1 MSAHDLT
8 SNADHARLLALY
20 DLKILDTPDEE
31 RFDRII
37 AFTAHMLHTP
47 IAALAFVADDRVW
60 IKSKT
65 GFEIHEIPLSHAF
78 ERQIVLT
85 GEMLAVV
92 NAKETE
98 FKDDQRVV
106 NAPGISSYVGVPIK
120 IHDFVV
126 GVLFVADRSSRQFD
140 HVTMKALENIAE
152 WATRELEAVEQTHS
166 EELLKAQEELNR
178 KNRDLQV
185 SNAQRQVILESLGDG
200 IIVINDKGAIIF
212 ANKQVEALSGW
223 KEEELLGKLLIHAF
237 KLVNEKGEEIP
248 ITGHPIR
255 LAMYQNQRITTNS
268 YYSVRK
274 DESNFAASI
283 TATPVHMSNVV
294 IGGVYIFR
302 DITHEKEIDR
312 MKTEFISLASHQLRT
327 PLSAMKWFSEMLI
340 DGDVGP
346 LTDEQ
351 KEVTQ
356 NIYDSNERMIE
367 LVNTLLNISRIESGR
382 IIIEPKMTDLKKLV
396 DQVVLELQPKLK
408 VKKHQLVV
416 SVHHSLPEILID
428 AKLVRHVYMN
438 LLTNAIKYTPEN
450 GQITVL
456 ISKSGNEIISQ
467 ISDNGYGIPK
477 DQQEKVFSKFFRAKN
492 IIGVETDGTGL
503 GLYLTKA
510 IVDSSGG
517 KIWFES
523 VTKEDNPPDKKTGTT
538 FWFILPLTG
547 MVVKEGEVT
556 IDS

>member
-1 MSAHDLT
+1 MSARDLT
-8 SNADHARLLALY
+8 TDSNHARLLSLY
-20 DLKILDTPDEE
+20 DLKVLDTPPEE

-37 AFTAHMLHTP
+37 TFVAQILHVP
-47 IAALAFVADDRVW
+47 IAGLAFVADDRIW
-60 IKSKT
+60 FKSKT
-65 GFEIHEIPLSHAF
+65 GFEVQEIPALHSF
-78 ERQIVLT
+78 EKQIVAT
-85 GEMLAVV
+85 GETLIVPS
-92 NAKETE
+92 AKEGE
-98 FKDDQRVV
+98 FKNDQRVA
-106 NAPGISSYVGVPIK
+106 NAPGISSYAGCPIT

-126 GVLFVADRSSRQFD
+126 GVLFIADRSLRQFD
-140 HVTMKALENIAE
+140 NTSVSALENIAQ
-152 WATRELEAVEQTHS
+152 WVTRELEAVEETHN
-166 EELLKAQEELNR
+166 EELIKAQEELNR

-200 IIVINDKGAIIF
+200 IVVINDKGAIIF
-212 ANKQVEALSGW
+212 ANKQVEVLTGW
-223 KEEELLGKLLIHAF
+223 KEEELLGKLLIHAL
-237 KLVNEKGEEIP
+237 KLVNEKGEEILL
-248 ITGHPIR
+248 TVHPIR
-255 LAMYQNQRITTNS
+255 LAMYQNERVTTNS
-268 YYSVRK
+268 YYCQRK
-274 DESNFAASI
+274 DETNFAAAI
-283 TATPVHMSNVV
+283 TATPVHMGNVV

-302 DITHEKEIDR
+302 DITHERDVDR

-340 DGDVGP
+340 DGDVGQI
-346 LTDEQ
+346 TDEQ
-351 KEVTQ
+351 KEVVQ
-356 NIYDSNERMIE
+356 NIYDSNERMIQ
-367 LVNTLLNISRIESGR
+367 LVSTLLNISRIESGR

-396 DQVVLELQPKLK
+396 DEVVLELQPKLE

-416 SVHHSLPEILID
+416 SVHHALPEILID

-492 IIGVETDGTGL
+492 IVGVETDGTGL

-523 VTKEDNPPDKKTGTT
+523 MTKEDNPVDGKIGTT
-538 FWFILPLTG
+538 FWFILPLQG
-547 MVVKEGEVT
+547 MHVKKGEVV

>member
-1 MSAHDLT
+1 MSARDLT
-8 SNADHARLLALY
+8 ADSDHARLLALY
-20 DLKILDTPDEE
+20 DLKILDTANDE

-37 AFTAHMLHTP
+37 AFAAQIFRVP
-47 IAALAFVADDRVW
+47 IAGLALVADDRVW
-60 IKSKT
+60 FKSKV
-65 GFEIHEIPLSHAF
+65 GFEANEIPITNSF
-78 ERQIVLT
+78 EKEIAAK
-85 GEMLAVV
+85 GEILVV
-92 NAKETE
+92 PNARETE
-98 FKDDQRVV
+98 FKNDQRVI
-106 NAPGISSYVGVPIK
+106 NAPGITSYVGVPIK
-120 IHDFVV
+120 IHDFVI
-126 GVLFVADRSSRQFD
+126 GVLFLADRLSRQFD
-140 HVTMKALENIAE
+140 HLTINALENVAR
-152 WATRELEAVEQTHS
+152 WTQCELESVEETHS

-212 ANKQVEALSGW
+212 ANKQVETMTGW
-223 KEEELLGKLLIHAF
+223 KEEELLGKLLIHSL
-237 KLVNEKGEEIP
+237 KLVNEKKEEI
-248 ITGHPIR
+248 IVTAHPIR
-255 LAMYQNQRITTNS
+255 LAMYQNQRVTTNQ
-268 YYSVRK
+268 YYCLRK
-274 DESNFAASI
+274 DESSFAASI
-283 TATPVHMSNVV
+283 TATPIHISNVV
-294 IGGVYIFR
+294 IGGVYIIR

-367 LVNTLLNISRIESGR
+367 LVSTLLNISRIESGR
-382 IIIEPKMTDLKKLV
+382 IIIEPKLTDLKKLV
-396 DQVVLELQPKLK
+396 EDVVLELKPKLAA
-408 VKKHQLVV
+408 KKHQLVV
-416 SVHHSLPEILID
+416 SVHEGLPEILLD
-428 AKLVRHVYMN
+428 SKLVRHVYTN

-450 GQITVL
+450 GQITIL
-456 ISKSGNEIISQ
+456 ISKSGNEVISQ

-492 IIGVETDGTGL
+492 IVGVETDGTGL
-503 GLYLTKA
+503 GLYLAKA

-523 VTKEDNPPDKKTGTT
+523 ITKEDKPADGKTGTS
-538 FWFILPLTG
+538 FWLILPLHG
-547 MVVKEGEVT
+547 MQGKKGEVV